1 MYAQRCVVVGIL
13 LTTLGGC
20 VTIAVGP
27 ERAYPVAEQITDI
40 RAYEQQNGVPVLAL
54 TDPVARNN
62 FITERMYAMDLEY
75 SVYYAKLTNEAQV
88 GNATA
93 DIIALLF
100 STGATAF
107 ASAATKTALAA
118 GATIANGTK
127 TAISQDVLIANTI

>member
-20 VTIAVGP
+20 VTIAIGP
-27 ERAYPVAEQITDI
+27 DRAYPVDEQITDI
-40 RAYEQQNGVPVLAL
+40 RAYEQQNGVPVQAL

-118 GATIANGTK
+118 AQPSQ
-127 TAISQDVLIANTI
+127 TAQRRPSVRTS